1 MVHIILNIVKEVVT
15 MKRDGNDTIAL
26 ANNETMTSITFNYY
40 ISFTNCIKEININQ
54 IDNTKHLYIV
64 VSIHR
69 ELNYNDKHSKPFRNQ
84 YLYPTSKP
92 YGNLINF
99 QSEKFKTKCNGT
111 TTADST
117 QIT

>member
-1 MVHIILNIVKEVVT
+1 MMHIILNIVKEVVT

-69 ELNYNDKHSKPFRNQ
+69 ELNYNDKHSKP
-84 YLYPTSKP
+84 LETST
-92 YGNLINF
+92 YTQQVNLMI
-99 QSEKFKTKCNGT
+99 
-111 TTADST
+111 
-117 QIT
+117 I